1 MISTLPMRWGS
12 WWLSVVGMAA
22 LLLAP
27 SAKAQEPR
35 AGHAELAGD
44 VRRWLD
50 TETKSLEQLYKHLH
64 EHPELSYEEAE
75 TARRLATELHQAGCE
90 VTTRVGGHG
99 VVGVVKNGDG
109 PTLLIRADMD
119 ALPIVER
126 TGLPYASQVRTR
138 DRDGRDVG
146 VMHAC
151 GHDINMTCLIGA
163 ARALVKWKAR
173 WQGTI
178 LFVGQPAE
186 EVGAGAR
193 AMLADGLFTRFPKPD
208 YALALHCDARYATG
222 MVNYR
227 EGAMQANV
235 DSVDVLVRGRGG
247 HGAAPHRTIDPV
259 VIAARI
265 VLDLQTI
272 VSREVDPLDAAVVT
286 VGSIHGGTKHNIIP
300 NDVKLQLTVRTTSET
315 TRKHVLAAIS
325 RIARSAAESARA
337 PEPEMKVDPTQF
349 TPALVNDPELTRRT
363 VAMLRAVHGA
373 DRVLE
378 RPMSLGGED
387 FSQFVRAGIPG
398 CYFFLGTAPPER
410 VAEAQREGGR
420 ALALTHGDEYF
431 PVPEPTLRTGVLSMT
446 LAAWNL
452 LGR

>member
-1 MISTLPMRWGS
+1 MLDKIASRCAA
-12 WWLSVVGMAA
+12 SVIVT
-22 LLLAP
+22 LLLVVAGFGR
-27 SAKAQEPR
+27 ADEPR
-35 AGHAELAGD
+35 VGHVDLAAD
-44 VRRWLD
+44 VRRWLE
-50 TETKSLEQLYKHLH
+50 TEYPALDGLYKHLH
-64 EHPELSYEEAE
+64 AHPELSYQEAE
-75 TARRLATELHQAGCE
+75 TAKRIAQELRDAGCA
-90 VTTRVGGHG
+90 VTTGVGGHG
-99 VVGVVKNGDG
+99 VVAILKNNDG
-109 PTLLIRADMD
+109 PVLMIRADMD

-126 TGLPYASQVRTR
+126 TGLPYASLVRTR

-151 GHDINMTCLIGA
+151 GHDINMTCLVGA
-163 ARALVKWKAR
+163 ARALSKWKSR

-178 LFVGQPAE
+178 VFVGQPAE

-193 AMLADGLFTRFPKPD
+193 MMLADGLFTRFPKPN
-208 YALALHCDARYATG
+208 YALALHCDARYAHG
-222 MVNYR
+222 QVNYR

-235 DSVDVLVRGRGG
+235 DSVDIVVRGRGG

-315 TRKHVLAAIS
+315 TRKQVLDAIVRITRAA
-325 RIARSAAESARA
+325 AAGAKAAE
-337 PEPEMKVDPTQF
+337 PEIKIDPDQF
-349 TPALVNDPELTRRT
+349 TPALVNDPLLTRRT
-363 VAMLRAVHGA
+363 VTLLRAVHGTE
-373 DRVLE
+373 RVFE

-387 FSQFVRAGIPG
+387 FSRFVLAGVPG
-398 CYFFLGTAPPER
+398 CYFFLGTASPER
-410 VAEAQREGGR
+410 VVEAQREGGR
-420 ALALTHGDEYF
+420 PLALTHGDEYY
-431 PVPEPTLRTGVLSMT
+431 PIPEPTIKTGVLSMT

-452 LGR
+452 LGK